1 MHMSYDYD
9 KTHEMILKSALKS
22 FSEVGFR
29 GASIRN
35 ICKDAGVTNGAFY
48 SHFNS
53 KDELFSALVSEKLQV
68 FNDTYQE
75 LSEMNIESAEDVVHI
90 FEMSYG
96 SIETLIHYV
105 YAEHEVFKLILE
117 CSGGS
122 SYESFVSE
130 LIEEE
135 SKNTMAFLEASRKF
149 MKNPDNIS
157 CRFTKIGS
165 AMVINYAFDAFINGV
180 SEEDNIRETKMACD
194 FCIAGYRQL
203 LGL

>member
-1 MHMSYDYD
+1 MSYDYE
-9 KTHEMILKSALKS
+9 KTHELILKSAMES
-22 FSEVGFR
+22 FLENGFR

-48 SHFNS
+48 AHFNS
-53 KDELFSALVSEKLQV
+53 KDELFSALVSEKLRV

-75 LSEMNIESAEDVVHI
+75 LSEMNIESAEDVVRI

-105 YAEHEVFKLILE
+105 YAERDVFKLILE

-122 SYESFVSE
+122 SYESFVAD
-130 LIEEE
+130 LIDEE
-135 SKNTMAFLEASRKF
+135 SKNTMVFLEASRKF
-149 MKNPDNIS
+149 MQKPDNIS

-165 AMVINYAFDAFINGV
+165 AMVINYAFDAFINGL
-180 SEEDNIRETKMACD
+180 SEEENIRETKLACD
-194 FCIAGYRQL
+194 FCIAGYKQL